1 MPSTIGDV
9 LLYTGFL
16 SLSSNNLKG
25 IISESLCNIQYIE
38 FLDLSNSSLSGM
50 VPRCLTTM
58 STGADPVYKWGGFR
72 GLNSLKN
79 EGCGLRDLRSNSL
92 RFIVWNSGNLNIST
106 LRVLVL
112 RSNKFYGRIRCRKA
126 NDTWPVLQIID
137 LAHNNFSGEVPE
149 TTLTSWQAMSTS
161 KDNAPWK
168 IGKLQYEEDGV
179 YYQEDTITVTNKG
192 LEMELLNGSIPEE
205 IGELKSLYALNL
217 SNNAFTGA
225 VPSSLSN
232 SSQLESLD
240 LSSNKLS
247 GQIPLELTKLTF
259 LSFLNLSYN
268 QLVGRIPSGA
278 QFSTFDAASFGGNN
292 GLWAPP
298 LIADNE
304 TGFSSPKLEGSHSN
318 PGHDIDWDII
328 SPKIGFTCGFGIV
341 IGSLLFCKRWR
352 KWYYRAMYDMLRN
365 IFPLLEQRFGHRRR
379 HVYVHKR

>member
-16 SLSSNNLKG
+16 SLSRAGSLNLRRNNLT
-25 IISESLCNIQYIE
+25 NVDE
-38 FLDLSNSSLSGM
+38 FSHNNNLRTLD
-50 VPRCLTTM
+50 
-58 STGADPVYKWGGFR
+58 
-72 GLNSLKN
+72 
-79 EGCGLRDLRSNSL
+79 
-92 RFIVWNSGNLNIST
+92 ISGNQIQGQFLKSLVNCTKLEVLNLGNNLITELFPCFLRNIST

-112 RSNKFYGRIRCRKA
+112 RSNKFYGRIRCRKT
-126 NDTWPVLQIID
+126 NGTWPVLQIID
-137 LAHNNFSGEVPE
+137 LAHNNFSGEVPG
-149 TTLTSWQAMSTS
+149 TTLTTWQAMSTS

-278 QFSTFDAASFGGNN
+278 QFSTFDAVSFGGNK
-292 GLWAPP
+292 GLWGPP

-318 PGHDIDWDII
+318 PKHDIDWDII
-328 SPKIGFTCGFGIV
+328 CPEIGFTCGFGIV

-365 IFPLLEQRFGHRRR
+365 IFPLLEQRFGHRRTAGDMFMSIKDSGD
-379 HVYVHKR
+379 VENGCEDQCT